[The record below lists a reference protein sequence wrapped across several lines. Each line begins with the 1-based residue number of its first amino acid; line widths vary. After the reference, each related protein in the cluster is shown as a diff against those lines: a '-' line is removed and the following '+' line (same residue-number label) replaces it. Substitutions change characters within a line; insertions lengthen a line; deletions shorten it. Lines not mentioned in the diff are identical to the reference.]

1 MGHGMAKNIR
11 QKISNDSTVV
21 VYDINHSALEQF
33 VKDFSRHGP
42 IIAAGSPKEVAE
54 IAVCDPI
61 MRGDILILDDQ
72 WIIRLY
78 RRISS

>member
-21 VYDINHSALEQF
+21 VYDINHAALEQF
-33 VKDFSRHGP
+33 VKDFGSHGP

-54 IAVCDPI
+54 HAVCNPFLHRDT
-61 MRGDILILDDQ
+61 LIL
-72 WIIRLY
+72 RF
-78 RRISS
+78 SG